1 MGLCQLQANSRSKL
15 HKTASKPDVI
25 IDYCSG
31 SKVFDN
37 VQVGKFKSPAKRGS
51 LRAIVIDGQ
60 NVAVEHAK
68 GNHQKYL
75 LFVYKYCF
83 SFNFS
88 QYMVFFNDIFI
99 FVANGGPVIS
109 NKNSYGGGAAPR
121 FSCDGIRICVDYFR
135 QRGHQEIFAFVPQF
149 RQKRSQSNNPEI
161 LEELN
166 RQGILKF
173 TPCKQIDGKAYN
185 SYDDRFIVQSAAM
198 LNAVI
203 ISNDNYRDLALEDD
217 KLKDVIDNH
226 ILKFVWLNN
235 TLMFAQDPLGKNG
248 PTLEQF
254 LRH

>member
-1 MGLCQLQANSRSKL
+1 MQKVISFYSYFLIKRNLIRWSQFVPLTQL
-15 HKTASKPDVI
+15 
-25 IDYCSG
+25 
-31 SKVFDN
+31 
-37 VQVGKFKSPAKRGS
+37 
-51 LRAIVIDGQ
+51 
-60 NVAVEHAK
+60 
-68 GNHQKYL
+68 
-75 LFVYKYCF
+75 
-83 SFNFS
+83 
-88 QYMVFFNDIFI
+88 IFP
-99 FVANGGPVIS
+99 ANGGLVIS
-109 NKNSYGGGAAPR
+109 NKNSHGGGAAPR
-121 FSCDGIRICVDYFR
+121 FSCDGIRICVDYFKR
-135 QRGHQEIFAFVPQF
+135 RGHQEIFAFVPQF

-166 RQGILKF
+166 REGILKF

-203 ISNDNYRDLALEDD
+203 ISNDNYRDLAQEDM